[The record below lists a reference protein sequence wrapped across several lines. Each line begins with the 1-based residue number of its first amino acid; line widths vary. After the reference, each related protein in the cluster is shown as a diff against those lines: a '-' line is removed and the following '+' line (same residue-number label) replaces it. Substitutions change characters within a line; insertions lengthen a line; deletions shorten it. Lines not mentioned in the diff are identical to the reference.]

1 MFTYEEKIKAVELYL
16 KSESW
21 TFTIRTL
28 GYPSIGALRQWVKE
42 YLSFGD
48 IKKIHK
54 RKPKYCEEQIQYAVD
69 YYINHGRNISKTVRD
84 LGYPNRDYL
93 KQWLI
98 DRVPDFK
105 YTCRSG
111 KTMVNL
117 SEKDKFNAMTELCLK
132 EETAQTV
139 AEKYGVERMTLY
151 NWKHQ
156 LLGDKEVEPLSKP
169 KKITTIEL
177 QNEIKDLNIQAEEL
191 RRQVYQLQ
199 LEKDVLEKAAEIIKK
214 DQGINLKT
222 LTNKE
227 KAIVIGTLREKYL
240 LKELLSVFNMS
251 KSSYYYQVN
260 AINKPDKY
268 IKHRELI
275 RLSFSESN
283 GTYGYRRIHSD
294 RGAHYRWPGWIERMK
309 EAGLTRS
316 MSKKGCSPDNSACEG
331 FFGRLKNEMF
341 YCRDWKDVSID
352 KFIDILDAYI
362 HWYAEKRRKLSLNGM
377 SPIQFRKSLGLIA

>member
-1 MFTYEEKIKAVELYL
+1 
-16 KSESW
+16 
-21 TFTIRTL
+21 
-28 GYPSIGALRQWVKE
+28 
-42 YLSFGD
+42 
-48 IKKIHK
+48 
-54 RKPKYCEEQIQYAVD
+54 
-69 YYINHGRNISKTVRD
+69 
-84 LGYPNRDYL
+84 
-93 KQWLI
+93 
-98 DRVPDFK
+98 
-105 YTCRSG
+105 
-111 KTMVNL
+111 
-117 SEKDKFNAMTELCLK
+117 
-132 EETAQTV
+132 
-139 AEKYGVERMTLY
+139 MTLY

-251 KSSYYYQVN
+251 KSSYFYQVN

-275 RLSFSESN
+275 RLSFS
-283 GTYGYRRIHSD
+283 
-294 RGAHYRWPGWIERMK
+294 
-309 EAGLTRS
+309 
-316 MSKKGCSPDNSACEG
+316 
-331 FFGRLKNEMF
+331 
-341 YCRDWKDVSID
+341 
-352 KFIDILDAYI
+352 
-362 HWYAEKRRKLSLNGM
+362 
-377 SPIQFRKSLGLIA
+377 

>member
-117 SEKDKFNAMTELCLK
+117 SEKDKFNAVTELCLK

-177 QNEIKDLNIQAEEL
+177 QNEIKDLNIQAEDL

-214 DQGINLKT
+214 
-222 LTNKE
+222 
-227 KAIVIGTLREKYL
+227 
-240 LKELLSVFNMS
+240 
-251 KSSYYYQVN
+251 
-260 AINKPDKY
+260 
-268 IKHRELI
+268 
-275 RLSFSESN
+275 
-283 GTYGYRRIHSD
+283 
-294 RGAHYRWPGWIERMK
+294 
-309 EAGLTRS
+309 TR
-316 MSKKGCSPDNSACEG
+316 
-331 FFGRLKNEMF
+331 
-341 YCRDWKDVSID
+341 VSI
-352 KFIDILDAYI
+352 
-362 HWYAEKRRKLSLNGM
+362 
-377 SPIQFRKSLGLIA
+377 